1 MLNINVTI
9 IYQFRIVWF
18 TFIPPKYINHIA
30 CHNLNLLHDNPHNN
44 NVVRIKSSHSNH
56 SITALIYSI
65 SFSMVMLLL
74 S

>member
-9 IYQFRIVWF
+9 IYQFRILWF

-30 CHNLNLLHDNPHNN
+30 CHNLNLLNPHNN